1 MLWARQPDEFTRT
14 NNGGRGLNICGF
26 IGASIQ
32 TRRDGGVIVIS
43 CGVLKSCEPRPRLWT
58 VTTVAGIDFKAI
70 RDAVT
75 VRRLVEREGMTVR
88 GGRVRCPW
96 CATHDSRF
104 NFKLNADGSGY
115 CFACHKAADA
125 IDTAAQLWHTDKLEA
140 ARLLN
145 SAFHLGLEAEAV
157 NAAELERRRRDR
169 EAALKAEA
177 EARAADGQLFADA
190 ADELR
195 VAEAALERFTTL
207 TDWTPALTA
216 AVKRLAAAQDNW
228 STLWASMGDRRVT
241 R

>member
-1 MLWARQPDEFTRT
+1 M
-14 NNGGRGLNICGF
+14 
-26 IGASIQ
+26 
-32 TRRDGGVIVIS
+32 
-43 CGVLKSCEPRPRLWT
+43 
-58 VTTVAGIDFKAI
+58 TTVAGIDFKAI

-88 GGRVRCPW
+88 GGRTRCPW

-125 IDTAAQLWHTDKLEA
+125 IDTAAQLWRVDKLEA

-145 SAFHLGLEAEAV
+145 SAFHLGLESEAV

-195 VAEAALERFTTL
+195 VAEDALERFTTL

-216 AVKRLAAAQDNW
+216 AVKRLAIAQDNW
-228 STLWASMGDRRVT
+228 SNLWASLNNGRAAR
-241 R
+241 